1 MHSLFYNDLTLSLEI
16 RPITPLLI
24 KSGET
29 GTHTLDPTLPDMS
42 FVRTKRPGATTE
54 EIYLPGASVRGVL
67 RSHAERL
74 IRSAYPDKACDPL
87 RTKGTG
93 RRPSGL
99 RASCAANK
107 NEKNDLPGSQAY
119 VDSCYA
125 CRIFGNTILAGR
137 VRVTD
142 FYVASNNGTA
152 EQPLTTIR
160 YGVAID
166 RVTGA
171 VAQGPFDL
179 EVVTDG
185 RFVGTITLRNFT
197 LGQLGVLAASLLDM
211 ADGLVPLGYGKSR
224 GLGRVQVTVSQ
235 FLMRTLKDPQARILG
250 IGALCDDPST
260 RERYQLPS
268 AEQDQITVQA
278 EPIQNRGFWTLQSQG
293 ELARQWLEQVA
304 PKWLQEAAA

>member
-24 KSGET
+24 KSGEM
-29 GTHTLDPTLPDMS
+29 GTHALDPTLPDMS
-42 FVRTKRPGATTE
+42 FVRTKRPGAVTE

-87 RTKGTG
+87 AMSGGG
-93 RRPSGL
+93 RRQGGL

-107 NEKNDLPGSQAY
+107 ASDLAGPKAY
-119 VDSCYA
+119 LDSCYA

-152 EQPLTTIR
+152 GQPLTTIR

-171 VAQGPFDL
+171 VAQGPFEL

-185 RFVGTITLRNFT
+185 RFVGTVTMRNFT

-235 FLMRTLKDPQARILG
+235 FMLRTLKDPRGSLMG
-250 IGALCDDPST
+250 VGALCDDPT
-260 RERYQLPS
+260 VRQVYQLPQ
-268 AEQDQITVQA
+268 AEQDELPVQA
-278 EPIQNRGFWTLQSQG
+278 KPIRQRGFWTLQSQG
-293 ELARQWLEQVA
+293 DLARQWLEQVA